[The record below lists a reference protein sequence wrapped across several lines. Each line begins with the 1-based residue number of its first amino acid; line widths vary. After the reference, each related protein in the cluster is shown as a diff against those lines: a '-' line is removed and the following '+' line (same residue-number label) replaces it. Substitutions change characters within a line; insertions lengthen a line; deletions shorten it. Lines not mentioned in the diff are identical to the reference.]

1 MHSGRAAL
9 VLLPLGTFIA
19 CLSLGLSQTA
29 PAGPEQPVPF
39 SHKWHAGN
47 LKLECRKCHANPD
60 PGEVMGI
67 AKPAVCLECH
77 GTVKADSPHIQKL
90 AAAGKEERELR
101 WVRIYRIPE
110 WVSFSHRA
118 HLEKNNKC
126 EECHGQVVLRDR
138 LFREGDMTMG
148 GCVEC
153 HKEKKASVDCTFCH
167 EPR

>member
-1 MHSGRAAL
+1 MERTDSLDRLTPDSHAYRVRTQAHGRSSPWDNPGMHSGRAAL

-47 LKLECRKCHANPD
+47 LKLECKKCHANPD

-77 GTVKADSPHIQKL
+77 ATVKTDSPHIQKL
-90 AAAGKEERELR
+90 AAAGKEERDLR

-118 HLEKNNKC
+118 RLEKDN
-126 EECHGQVVLRDR
+126 
-138 LFREGDMTMG
+138 
-148 GCVEC
+148 
-153 HKEKKASVDCTFCH
+153 
-167 EPR
+167 